1 VIIKN
6 NEDETSESPIIEF
19 RNVSFSY
26 SETECLY
33 KELSFSLKTGA
44 FYLIKG
50 PSGVGK
56 STLLRLMNKMEE
68 PTTGDIFLSGEPYAS
83 QFSPEL
89 RTSVIY
95 IQQIPVLLDCTIKE
109 NLLLPF
115 KLKANRHLTKP
126 EDEILE
132 NYLTEFNLE
141 KIRLDRNARQ
151 LSAGQAQRL
160 CLIRGLLLSPRV
172 ILFDEPVSALDKE
185 SSDIVE
191 AYAEKLCLERGV
203 TVVMVSHKDFI
214 PDQVEPCVI
223 EVSQHGVSFST
234 R

>member
-1 VIIKN
+1 MSDLPV
-6 NEDETSESPIIEF
+6 IEF

-26 SETECLY
+26 SETESLY
-33 KELSFSLKTGA
+33 KDISFSLMKGA

-56 STLLRLMNKMEE
+56 STLLRLMNRMEE
-68 PTTGDIFLSGEPYAS
+68 PTSGDIFLNGNSYTVR
-83 QFSPEL
+83 FSPEL

-95 IQQIPVLLDCTIKE
+95 IQQIPVLFDGTIKE

-115 KLKANRHLTKP
+115 NFRANRHLDKP
-126 EDEILE
+126 EDTVLE
-132 NYLTEFNLE
+132 NYLSEFKLE
-141 KIRLDRNARQ
+141 KIRLDRSANQ

-160 CLIRGLLLSPRV
+160 CLIRGLLLSPEV
-172 ILFDEPVSALDKE
+172 VLFDEPVSALDKE

-191 AYAEKLCLERGV
+191 AYAEKLCIERGI

-214 PDQVEPCVI
+214 PKRVEPFFMV
-223 EVSQHGVSFST
+223 VSDDGVSFNDT
-234 R
+234 TEVIKE